1 MTLPERDPGG
11 GRPIRALH
19 VIGGLGQAQGGPSY
33 SVPRLCKAT
42 AAETETVLFT
52 VAHGD
57 EAPCDQG
64 SAGFLKRSFP
74 QSFAAVPLL
83 AGLQLSVGLGSA
95 LRRTI
100 AEVDLV
106 HAHGL
111 WQFPNIAASRAAIR
125 SGRPLLISPRG
136 MLSPAA
142 LSFSRWRKRIVWGLL
157 QGALVRAADCIHATS
172 NAEYEE
178 IRAMGLSGPVA
189 VIPNGIDMPT
199 SPRPSPDTVAAE
211 RIVLSLGRIHPK
223 KGLDGLLHAWA
234 KIEPAHPDWRLMI
247 VGPPEAGHDQEL
259 ISLATSLGLSRVSVH
274 GPAYDDDRLLA
285 YRQADLFVLPTLGEN
300 FGLTVAES
308 LAAGTPAI
316 STIGA
321 PWSGLESEGCGWWV
335 DHGVE
340 PLAVALSQAMTMP
353 ASALRAMG
361 LKGRSWME
369 RDFAWGRV
377 ADDMLSVYSWLVRRA
392 DAPAVVRFD

>member
-1 MTLPERDPGG
+1 
-11 GRPIRALH
+11 
-19 VIGGLGQAQGGPSY
+19 
-33 SVPRLCKAT
+33 
-42 AAETETVLFT
+42 
-52 VAHGD
+52 
-57 EAPCDQG
+57 
-64 SAGFLKRSFP
+64 
-74 QSFAAVPLL
+74 
-83 AGLQLSVGLGSA
+83 
-95 LRRTI
+95 
-100 AEVDLV
+100 
-106 HAHGL
+106 
-111 WQFPNIAASRAAIR
+111 
-125 SGRPLLISPRG
+125 
-136 MLSPAA
+136 
-142 LSFSRWRKRIVWGLL
+142 
-157 QGALVRAADCIHATS
+157 
-172 NAEYEE
+172 
-178 IRAMGLSGPVA
+178 MGLSGPVA

-308 LAAGTPAI
+308 LSAGTPAI